1 MSGIVEIVRILKE
14 RIELNMNT
22 IWYHKN
28 KSDKF
33 SSSVLEI
40 RPIVLNLAYTVF
52 FPLWVISF
60 KVERSYQNT
69 FLSET
74 LIYFLCD
81 NQTSDW

>member
-22 IWYHKN
+22 IWYHKD

-52 FPLWVISF
+52 FSSLGDLFQGRKELS
-60 KVERSYQNT
+60 KH
-69 FLSET
+69 FL
-74 LIYFLCD
+74 D
-81 NQTSDW
+81 